1 MLRSKSSWTKTI
13 DTADTTYCR
22 PMRNIRNGV
31 SKSVLVALLVL
42 ISASATVFLL
52 KHRYDRSRWT
62 RVTVAQ
68 VDADIKQH
76 VPIGSPRE
84 QVAAYLDAQK
94 IVHSFLGGDLYQN
107 TADYNCEVALIP
119 HTASSGLI
127 TTDIQII
134 FKFDNAMKPG
144 APPFPARA

>member
-1 MLRSKSSWTKTI
+1 M
-13 DTADTTYCR
+13 AQTT
-22 PMRNIRNGV
+22 V
-31 SKSVLVALLVL
+31 SKSVLITLVIAIL
-42 ISASATVFLL
+42 IAASAAVFVL
-52 KHRYDRSRWT
+52 KHRHDRSRWT
-62 RVTVAQ
+62 RVTATQ

-84 QVAAYLDAQK
+84 QVAAYLDTQK

-134 FKFDNAMKPG
+134 FKFDNAMKLVSYNVREINKGP
-144 APPFPARA
+144 